1 MKERL
6 QKTLA
11 RAGVASRRASEEL
24 IRDGRVRV
32 NGRIITDMGIS
43 VDPESD
49 RIEFDS
55 RPLPIPR
62 PPRVLMLNK
71 PVGYVCTS
79 RISRET
85 APSVLDLVP
94 TDRRYFSIGGLDRD
108 TSGLLLLTDDGDLAF
123 RLTHPKHGTRKFY
136 EVETNHRLTDEELAE
151 LEEGVMIDDGL
162 ARAVE
167 VKRLPRNR
175 IRVVLAEGRK
185 HQVRRM
191 IQAVGARVRSLRRSG
206 LGPLRLGDL
215 PEGQWRELTPRE
227 IHSLR
232 GTPRVVPRA

>member
-94 TDRRYFSIGGLDRD
+94 TDRRYFSIGRLDRD

-162 ARAVE
+162 ARRRSQTASAQSHQG
-167 VKRLPRNR
+167 RAGGRPQTSGAPHDSGGRSASPQLTAQRPRP
-175 IRVVLAEGRK
+175 A
-185 HQVRRM
+185 
-191 IQAVGARVRSLRRSG
+191 AVGRSAGRPVAG
-206 LGPLRLGDL
+206 AYP
-215 PEGQWRELTPRE
+215 
-227 IHSLR
+227 
-232 GTPRVVPRA
+232 A